1 MAYEVEFLLEGR
13 HGLVTFVQNIAHQ
26 LGQYLD
32 GVFGLLG
39 VEPVRAAVELVS
51 GEACHEQTGCNGIH
65 PLAVVIDQQ
74 GRNQE
79 IVDEEGEEEHGE

>member
-1 MAYEVEFLLEGR
+1 MDAHKGNVMAYEVEFLLEGR

-39 VEPVRAAVELVS
+39 FDVHKGGS
-51 GEACHEQTGCNGIH
+51 
-65 PLAVVIDQQ
+65 
-74 GRNQE
+74 
-79 IVDEEGEEEHGE
+79 